1 MTDINTLISER
12 FGRKTD
18 VGRGRDV
25 EMLNK
30 ILEHRSIRKYQNKKV
45 SEDLIETL
53 LACAQSAPTKSDLQ
67 QYAILRLT
75 DKKKK
80 SRLAE
85 LSGTGLSKPHPSS
98 WFSVA
103 IFAVSKKYLIYA
115 KSLMPKTRSI
125 VL

>member
-30 ILEHRSIRKYQNKKV
+30 ILEHRSIRKYQNKEV

-85 LSGTGLSKPHPSS
+85 LSGTGFIEASP
-98 WFSVA
+98 
-103 IFAVSKKYLIYA
+103 
-115 KSLMPKTRSI
+115 I
-125 VL
+125 VLVFCGDIRRIQKNILSARKALCPKHGR